1 MKNFLLAALLLAA
14 LGAVF
19 GSPAAGARQKS
30 PVVGGYKEV
39 ATDDPEVTNAADFAV
54 AAREHT
60 TKEKVKLVSVES
72 AERQTVA
79 GTNFRLCLKVETEDA
94 DNNVDATETVKVLV
108 FKSLQKAYTL
118 KSWDKEDC
126 AGGDDNDN

>member
-19 GSPAAGARQKS
+19 NSTAAGARQK
-30 PVVGGYKEV
+30 VGGYKEA
-39 ATDDPEVTNAADFAV
+39 ATDDPEVTSAADFAV
-54 AAREHT
+54 AAEGR
-60 TKEKVKLVSVES
+60 KENMTIKLVSVEA

-79 GTNFRLCLKVETEDA
+79 GTNFRLCLKVETEDT

-118 KSWDKEDC
+118 KSWEKEDC
-126 AGGDDNDN
+126 ASGDDNGN

>member
-1 MKNFLLAALLLAA
+1 MKNFLTASLLLAA

-19 GSPAAGARQKS
+19 GSTAAGARQKS

-39 ATDDPEVTNAADFAV
+39 ATDDPEVTSAADFAV
-54 AAREHT
+54 AARAR
-60 TKEKVKLVSVES
+60 KENMTIKLVSVEA

-79 GTNFRLCLKVETEDA
+79 GTNFRLCLKVETEDT

-118 KSWDKEDC
+118 KSWEKEDC
-126 AGGDDNDN
+126 GDDDN